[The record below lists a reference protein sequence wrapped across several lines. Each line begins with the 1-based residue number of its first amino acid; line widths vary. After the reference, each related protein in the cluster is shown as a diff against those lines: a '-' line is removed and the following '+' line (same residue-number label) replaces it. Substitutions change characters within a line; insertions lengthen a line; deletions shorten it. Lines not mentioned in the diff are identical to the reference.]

1 MQGEVR
7 LFPRVLIRK
16 LPGSHFCLSFF
27 LLLGHMCRAG
37 TSERTDVA
45 SNGGDGGGGG
55 YYSAVHIG
63 GGDGDKKGS
72 APRLMGQGLAA
83 GTEQD
88 PITGS

>member
-1 MQGEVR
+1 M
-7 LFPRVLIRK
+7 
-16 LPGSHFCLSFF
+16 
-27 LLLGHMCRAG
+27 
-37 TSERTDVA
+37 A